1 MHKLA
6 LCYYTIKRD
15 HTQLCITLTQLRN
28 LMGYLHEF
36 KHAKTIFQLQA
47 EVHALEWQFTNVS
60 IKGLLQHI
68 TIFIAIL
75 PTLRKSRNTLQMNA
89 SLQLKTKLTNKTAIA
104 LLPNFTYLEYH
115 HQSCDTIDLQ
125 RNVTVR
131 LLYMWPKLWLL
142 VYKPICPIRD
152 KTCLLAD
159 ANTSRANY
167 IY

>member
-1 MHKLA
+1 MSSNMQK
-6 LCYYTIKRD
+6 K
-15 HTQLCITLTQLRN
+15 
-28 LMGYLHEF
+28 
-36 KHAKTIFQLQA
+36 KIFQLQA

-68 TIFIAIL
+68 TNIKNIFIAIL

-115 HQSCDTIDLQ
+115 QSCDTIDLQ

-131 LLYMWPKLWLL
+131 LLYMWPKLRLL

-167 IY
+167 I